1 MNIHLTIGAV
11 LAFGIG
17 LAHSY
22 LGERYILI
30 RLFKRGNLPHLF
42 GSDDFTRRTLRF
54 VWHVTTIAWWG
65 LGAVMVVYAA
75 GQIDQPGPGGPRG
88 YGTHLPGHGGHHPR
102 YHPRAA
108 PVLGGVPGYCRSLLV
123 WELVRE
129 LMNVE

>member
-1 MNIHLTIGAV
+1 MNIYLTIGAV
-11 LAFGIG
+11 LAFGLG

-65 LGAVMVVYAA
+65 LGAVMVVNAA
-75 GQIDQPGPGGPRG
+75 GQVAQPG
-88 YGTHLPGHGGHHPR
+88 
-102 YHPRAA
+102 RAA
-108 PVLGGVPGYCRSLLV
+108 LAVMAITFLV
-123 WELVRE
+123 TAAITLVITRGRH
-129 LMNVE
+129 LSWVVFLAIAILCWIGSW

>member
-75 GQIDQPGPGGPRG
+75 GQIDQPG
-88 YGTHLPGHGGHHPR
+88 
-102 YHPRAA
+102 RAA
-108 PVLGGVPGYCRSLLV
+108 LAVMALTFLVTAAITLVITRGRHLSWVVFLAIAVLCWFGSL
-123 WELVRE
+123 
-129 LMNVE
+129 

>member
-1 MNIHLTIGAV
+1 MNIYLTIGAV
-11 LAFGIG
+11 LALGIG

-65 LGAVMVVYAA
+65 LGAVMAVYAT
-75 GQIDQPGPGGPRG
+75 GQIDQPG
-88 YGTHLPGHGGHHPR
+88 
-102 YHPRAA
+102 RAA
-108 PVLGGVPGYCRSLLV
+108 LAVMALTFLVTAAITLLITRGRHLSWV
-123 WELVRE
+123 VFLAIAILCWIGSW
-129 LMNVE
+129 

>member
-1 MNIHLTIGAV
+1 MNVYLTIGAV

-30 RLFKRGNLPHLF
+30 RLFRRGRLPHLF

-54 VWHVTTIAWWG
+54 VWHAMTIAWWG

-75 GQIDQPGPGGPRG
+75 GQIDQPG
-88 YGTHLPGHGGHHPR
+88 
-102 YHPRAA
+102 RAA
-108 PVLGGVPGYCRSLLV
+108 LAVVALTFLITAVVTLVITRGQHLSWVVFLVIAVLCWVGR
-123 WELVRE
+123 
-129 LMNVE
+129 